1 MRDRPRQH
9 GGGVAQHPDLL
20 RANAGRAGIGDL
32 RPRTLALAAAVAAEI
47 EWLGPTWP
55 EPRANVKEQLE
66 RVSAVYDQRL
76 RRHHAGI
83 GAQKHRSEERRVGK
97 EW

>member
-20 RANAGRAGIGDL
+20 RANADRAGISDL

-55 EPRANVKEQLE
+55 EPRASGKEQLE
-66 RVSAVYDQRL
+66 RVSALYDQRL
-76 RRHHAGI
+76 RRHHVGI
-83 GAQKHRSEERRVGK
+83 GAPKPHLPPPIPPPP
-97 EW
+97 